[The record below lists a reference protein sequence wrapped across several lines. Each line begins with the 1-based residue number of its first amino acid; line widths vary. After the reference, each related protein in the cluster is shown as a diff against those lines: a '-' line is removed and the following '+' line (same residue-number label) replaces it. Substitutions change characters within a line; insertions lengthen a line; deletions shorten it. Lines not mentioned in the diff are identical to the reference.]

1 MAKAIK
7 SEPEASQE
15 SAKPKTHPNLPV
27 VDTKEVEIKETSN
40 GPRDEDFTRGN
51 FKDKETGEVF
61 ALAIHEPDDYFRTHS
76 LKNSAHFF
84 QCTESEFRL
93 RFDRA

>member
-7 SEPEASQE
+7 SESEASQE
-15 SAKPKTHPNLPV
+15 PEKPKPHPNLPV
-27 VDTKEVEIKETSN
+27 VEVKETTIKETSN
-40 GPRDEDFTRGN
+40 GPRDEDFTRGK
-51 FKDKETGEVF
+51 FKDKETGEIF
-61 ALAIHEPDDYFRTHS
+61 ALAVHEPDDYFRTHS